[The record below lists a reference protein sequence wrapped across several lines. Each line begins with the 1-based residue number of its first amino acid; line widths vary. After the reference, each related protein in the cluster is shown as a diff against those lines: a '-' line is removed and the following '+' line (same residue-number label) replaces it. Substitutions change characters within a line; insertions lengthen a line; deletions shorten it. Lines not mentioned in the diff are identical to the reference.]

1 MTTRRAV
8 LTLLLT
14 ALSVTA
20 CTTTHRQTEVRQEK
34 PEEKEDKTLEKA
46 GDIATQPARDV
57 GVAKTK
63 IPPVLGE
70 AAKNPYAPPSG
81 RKCAAILADMAAL
94 NDALG
99 PDFGADEEENENRAG
114 KIAEAAGQMVVN
126 SLIPFRGLVREI
138 SGAGP
143 AERRLQAAI
152 GAGLAR
158 RGYLRGLATARRC
171 KMPE

>member
-1 MTTRRAV
+1 MTIR
-8 LTLLLT
+8 TLALAFLLG
-14 ALSVTA
+14 ALA
-20 CTTTHRQTEVRQEK
+20 APPAIAAAQEDGAQEK
-34 PEEKEDKTLEKA
+34 QDDETLKKA

-63 IPPVLGE
+63 IPPVLSE

-81 RKCAAILADMAAL
+81 HKCAAILADMQVL
-94 NDALG
+94 NEALG
-99 PDFGADEEENENRAG
+99 PDFGADEKENENRAG

-138 SGAGP
+138 TGAAP
-143 AERRLQAAI
+143 AERRLRTAI
-152 GAGLAR
+152 SAGLAR

-171 KMPE
+171 KIPE